1 MNKLPEKL
9 TMLRKYRNLSQGD
22 LAQRLH
28 VPVTEYMQWENGNTI
43 CSIEMLKNMSDIFGV
58 SLDDLIDN
66 TKTIVI
72 PEPRIEQSVNIPFHG
87 GQDINATQVY
97 GDGLEDTMQ
106 ATQQFSSFQD
116 ERNENVD
123 DAGKTRVM
131 DTTSINTS
139 KQTSEDE
146 YEDEE
151 EEEVK
156 PKPKKKKKATNDK
169 KKKQTI
175 MIISAV
181 AVVVILIAVGI
192 LLLTNVSSKLSV
204 GSENR
209 IAVGDTYSLYV
220 KNDGTVEKYG
230 SFNSSTAFT
239 NAVQVSAFDDHAVAL
254 LSNGTVISSDGN
266 SDVSSWKD
274 IQYIAA
280 GKDHTVGVTSEGKVE
295 CAGNDNACKVSEW
308 SNISSVYAGDGFTI
322 GLTNDGAVKASGNNT
337 EAVANQSNVR
347 HISVSDNMIV
357 VTKKDGKVTVY
368 PIGSSDTNTT
378 GSWTDI
384 QSTAAGNNLVVGL
397 KKDGTVNISYS
408 DEEVVNKVTA
418 WKNIKYIAANGSTVV
433 GIDSSGK
440 MHGAGDNSYNQYVDT
455 TEDKEETTDQ
465 LDEVKN
471 IQVSATTANVVIK
484 WDVVENASYYEVTV
498 NTTPETSTKTSS
510 NSTSI
515 PSSSLVD
522 GTDYTVTVTAK
533 SDDENVKES
542 SASYTF
548 TYTAKTV
555 QLSTP
560 SGITSSTTDDGWKIE
575 WTAVEHATS
584 YKVSIDGGQEFEVDT
599 NSYTD
604 TGMETEGNHT
614 VSIKACS
621 TDTTYT
627 ESEAGTA
634 NLQYTTQSV
643 RVNLVYLDSYNTWK
657 GDTTVMAKVGLNYTW
672 KDLDALAGNYAASQG
687 WTLNEGSAHIY
698 SSTSSINITIADSS
712 DTPVEGQ

>member
-116 ERNENVD
+116 ERNDVD

-139 KQTSEDE
+139 KQTSED
-146 YEDEE
+146 DEE

-156 PKPKKKKKATNDK
+156 PKPKKKKKPTNDK
-169 KKKQTI
+169 KKKRTI

-181 AVVVILIAVGI
+181 ALVVILIAVGI

-230 SFNSSTAFT
+230 SFNSSTSFT

-254 LSNGTVISSDGN
+254 LSNGTVVSSDGN

-484 WDVVENASYYEVTV
+484 WDVVDNASYYEVTV

-560 SGITSSTTDDGWKIE
+560 SGITATTTDAGWLID

-698 SSTSSINITIADSS
+698 SSTSSINITIADS